1 MLDRSAQNRRLK
13 SRGRLPVYYEKCQ
26 EVLLVVNVKVSNVSV
41 RAGLLEQLTVL
52 KHRDYYC
59 IYWRVLLVNETT
71 NI

>member
-1 MLDRSAQNRRLK
+1 MLDRNAQNLRLK
-13 SRGRLPVYYEKCQ
+13 SRSRLPVYYEKCQ
-26 EVLLVVNVKVSNVSV
+26 VLLVVSVKVSNVSV